1 VKGAGIST
9 LVAVVASL
17 GCRRTPP
24 DCEYDSIERCLWE
37 RGGATPSTTE
47 ADGPASEGGAEGQLE
62 GGDESLERWDELDA
76 TLEQLA
82 ELIGSGLEWPLV
94 DERAREL
101 CGSPPTAREGD
112 SDSQAEDEPRA
123 WVCPLAQALELD
135 GQVLL
140 LEVGEGVV
148 SLTADSLTEQTSGK
162 LVALALDTTRESCE
176 SGFASVDGPVNQEF
190 QRCTLRAGPL
200 LYVGRFPRDLDADR
214 WQVSIAVVDAG

>member
-1 VKGAGIST
+1 VKGRVHGFVLIA
-9 LVAVVASL
+9 LVASP
-17 GCRRTPP
+17 GCRRPPP
-24 DCEYDSIERCLWE
+24 DCEYDSVERCLWE
-37 RGGATPSTTE
+37 RGGTTE
-47 ADGPASEGGAEGQLE
+47 AGSNEAGGPQGEAGGVGQGEGGGEVVE
-62 GGDESLERWDELDA
+62 YWEELDV

-101 CGSPPTAREGD
+101 CGSPPTNREAAEG
-112 SDSQAEDEPRA
+112 EDEQRA
-123 WVCPLAQALELD
+123 WVCPLARALELD
-135 GQVLL
+135 GHALL

-162 LVALALDTTRESCE
+162 LVALALETTSESCE
-176 SGFASVDGPVNQEF
+176 GGFSSVDGPVNQEF